1 MVWDA
6 QQLSNGK
13 STDRV
18 WNEQQNPR
26 APWSVLLCGLH
37 PLSTAGKVVLT
48 AMAEAGWESHQ
59 AVVAVRRGLQLCRA
73 QEHLAGSE
81 RRLPHAKG
89 PWPSWELCSG
99 TGHSLA
105 HRALLWGCGSGWGHR
120 EELGTLQV
128 LLMPPCLLCFALCVF
143 PGMYSGSSSSSH
155 SGPSPAVLPAPHDI
169 PRHLPL
175 DPALPSPH
183 HHQSPLESARDG
195 YVCPVRVLGLLG
207 LHLIMEDCI
216 VYFTLHGC
224 CSKENTGPNKAVLFG
239 LESWNNFVFKGP
251 QKVVSSMP
259 CAEQGKL
266 GHHYQVVQGLVLAFD
281 KTQWDFFLHNM
292 QLHLDSN
299 FVF

>member
-1 MVWDA
+1 MPSSLA
-6 QQLSNGK
+6 MESQLTEFEMNSKTPGPPGLFCCVGSIPWALQGK
-13 STDRV
+13 
-18 WNEQQNPR
+18 
-26 APWSVLLCGLH
+26 LC
-37 PLSTAGKVVLT
+37 S
-48 AMAEAGWESHQ
+48 
-59 AVVAVRRGLQLCRA
+59 QLWQR
-73 QEHLAGSE
+73 QGGS
-81 RRLPHAKG
+81 PTK
-89 PWPSWELCSG
+89 PSWLSGGVCSSAESRSTWQGQRGDTRMPKGHGPAESSAQARGTHWHTGLCCGAVARAGG
-99 TGHSLA
+99 TGRS
-105 HRALLWGCGSGWGHR
+105 WGHCR
-120 EELGTLQV
+120 SYW
-128 LLMPPCLLCFALCVF
+128 CLLAYFVLHSVF

-169 PRHLPL
+169 PARHLPL

-195 YVCPVRVLGLLG
+195 YVCHVRVLGLLG

-224 CSKENTGPNKAVLFG
+224 CSKENTGLNKAVLFG

-251 QKVVSSMP
+251 QKVESSMP

-281 KTQWDFFLHNM
+281 KTQWDFFLHSM